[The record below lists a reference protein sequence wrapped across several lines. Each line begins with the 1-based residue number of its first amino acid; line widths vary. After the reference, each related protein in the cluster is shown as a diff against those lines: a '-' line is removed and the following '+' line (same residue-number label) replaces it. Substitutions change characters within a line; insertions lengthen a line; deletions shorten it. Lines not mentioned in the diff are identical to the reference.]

1 MVLSMEKE
9 DLRRHQALVHS
20 LRLQEER
27 GNRFVDADKIKNK
40 KIENFIQS
48 SQYNNSLKIAR
59 SQL

>member
-9 DLRRHQALVHS
+9 DLRRHQALVRS

-40 KIENFIQS
+40 KI
-48 SQYNNSLKIAR
+48 
-59 SQL
+59 